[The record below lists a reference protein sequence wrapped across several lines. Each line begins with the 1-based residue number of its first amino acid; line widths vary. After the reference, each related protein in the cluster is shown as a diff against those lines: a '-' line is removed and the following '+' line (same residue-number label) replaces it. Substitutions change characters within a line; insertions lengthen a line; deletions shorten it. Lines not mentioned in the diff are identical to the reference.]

1 MDGINKLFQ
10 LLERIDNKVD
20 QLAIDQAKQQ
30 IHTITHAEEL
40 RKIREDLNYHIKRT
54 DLLEKEFTKLRG
66 FLFYASLGIGAIGA
80 VTTIMSDVWKF
91 IGR

>member
-1 MDGINKLFQ
+1 MDTNKLFQ

-20 QLAIDQAKQQ
+20 QLSVDQAKQQ

-66 FLFYASLGIGAIGA
+66 FLFYASLAIGAIGA